1 MATSLSYFFR
11 LQLNRM
17 HRTIGDWGV
26 NPWLVYVGA
35 PLLFVGGSVALF
47 SRTAY
52 ANWLYVGIAAVALL
66 QTCNGTRLRFLQQV
80 FDRTTYWRIRLIE
93 HALMIL
99 PLVLFL
105 LFKGEGWF
113 VAGLFA
119 LALLMLPI
127 RIGTAGTF
135 VLPTPFSTR
144 PFEFAIGFRNSI
156 SVLLIAVILLIIGVY
171 VGNAYLSL
179 ATLPLGVLV
188 CANFYGWNEPP
199 LYVWIHRLTPR
210 SFLGRKVGT
219 ALRQLTVILLP
230 MALAVGGS
238 FPDHWLLVLGI
249 SVAGYG
255 YLALAVLAKYAAFPA
270 GVSIPQGFVMVAS
283 LVMPPLLLISLP
295 YFFRQAK
302 NNISLIL

>member
-1 MATSLSYFFR
+1 MTASLSYFFR

-26 NPWLVYVGA
+26 NPWLVYLGA

-52 ANWLYVGIAAVALL
+52 ANWLYVVIAVVALL
-66 QTCNGTRLRFLQQV
+66 QTCSATRLRFLKQV

-99 PLVLFL
+99 PFVLFL

-113 VAGLFA
+113 GVGLVA

-144 PFEFAIGFRNSI
+144 PFEFAIGFRNSVG
-156 SVLLIAVILLIIGVY
+156 VLLIAVILLIIGVY

-179 ATLPLGVLV
+179 ATLPLGVV
-188 CANFYGWNEPP
+188 
-199 LYVWIHRLTPR
+199 
-210 SFLGRKVGT
+210 
-219 ALRQLTVILLP
+219 
-230 MALAVGGS
+230 
-238 FPDHWLLVLGI
+238 
-249 SVAGYG
+249 
-255 YLALAVLAKYAAFPA
+255 
-270 GVSIPQGFVMVAS
+270 
-283 LVMPPLLLISLP
+283 
-295 YFFRQAK
+295 
-302 NNISLIL
+302 